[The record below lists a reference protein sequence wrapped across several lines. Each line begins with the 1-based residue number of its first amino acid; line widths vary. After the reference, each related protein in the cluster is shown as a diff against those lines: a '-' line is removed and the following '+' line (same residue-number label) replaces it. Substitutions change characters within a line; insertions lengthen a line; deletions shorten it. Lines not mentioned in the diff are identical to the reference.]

1 MHCLTEIDN
10 RMAAHEEACLTT
22 LRELESSIEHLAN
35 KNIKQYSADVN
46 RLKQEK
52 LYKNHEQDLRC
63 IYVKLVRFTERCK
76 SNNSVTVNTPFQEAI
91 NNLEGLFLE
100 IQVLKRKVSKDA
112 ERSKQRKRLQ
122 KRIRTVKDKARKLM
136 SKIKEQYK
144 LDISEEQFDSVPYH
158 EDQQLCEAWM
168 LTCRCE
174 EEVIISPNELKQF
187 FATLNQL
194 LLDLQDKLKNQTG
207 RIIEITSKIEEG
219 CAASSL
225 LDEKEILS
233 GSNFLIESEIY
244 NLSCIESTGL
254 DLLRNDLLKAKEGM
268 DDEELLEHLILSE
281 DFSGTI
287 PNADKDLDEED
298 ADEDEDDDYDYEDFE
313 TDESGSE
320 DVGINSKSNAPNEDH
335 RAEELFLG
343 NLDDEDCG
351 I

>member
-1 MHCLTEIDN
+1 MYL
-10 RMAAHEEACLTT
+10 
-22 LRELESSIEHLAN
+22 
-35 KNIKQYSADVN
+35 
-46 RLKQEK
+46 
-52 LYKNHEQDLRC
+52 
-63 IYVKLVRFTERCK
+63 CK
-76 SNNSVTVNTPFQEAI
+76 IGNNSVPVNTPFQEAI

-144 LDISEEQFDSVPYH
+144 LDISEEQFDSGKIRKIHPLKIPYH

-254 DLLRNDLLKAKEGM
+254 DLLRNDLLKAKEGV

-320 DVGINSKSNAPNEDH
+320 DVGINSKSKSPDNEDH

>member
-1 MHCLTEIDN
+1 
-10 RMAAHEEACLTT
+10 
-22 LRELESSIEHLAN
+22 
-35 KNIKQYSADVN
+35 
-46 RLKQEK
+46 
-52 LYKNHEQDLRC
+52 
-63 IYVKLVRFTERCK
+63 
-76 SNNSVTVNTPFQEAI
+76 
-91 NNLEGLFLE
+91 
-100 IQVLKRKVSKDA
+100 
-112 ERSKQRKRLQ
+112 
-122 KRIRTVKDKARKLM
+122 
-136 SKIKEQYK
+136 
-144 LDISEEQFDSVPYH
+144 
-158 EDQQLCEAWM
+158 M
-168 LTCRCE
+168 LTCRYE

-194 LLDLQDKLKNQTG
+194 CLDLQDKLKNQTG

-233 GSNFLIESEIY
+233 GSNFLIQSEIY
-244 NLSCIESTGL
+244 NLSCIASTGL

-287 PNADKDLDEED
+287 PNADEDLDEED

-320 DVGINSKSNAPNEDH
+320 DVGKNPKSNVPDNEDH
-335 RAEELFLG
+335 RAEELFWG